1 MSAKVRKQL
10 RAVNGTAGW
19 LCSVLLAL
27 GPQGGEMLLLAAGI
41 SKVECIN
48 QAFSDTLV

>member
-10 RAVNGTAGW
+10 RAVSGTAGW
-19 LCSVLLAL
+19 ICSVFSAL
-27 GPQGGEMLLLAAGI
+27 GPQGGEMLLSAAGI

>member
-1 MSAKVRKQL
+1 MALLGGSAQY
-10 RAVNGTAGW
+10 
-19 LCSVLLAL
+19 SQ
-27 GPQGGEMLLLAAGI
+27 PQGGEMLLSAAGI